1 MGTMAAP
8 GNTVFKEDPVLSMYI
23 PVTQA
28 QGHRGHG
35 FHKGGFA
42 CTSSLMRQQESE
54 NTCPLNRLRKE
65 EGGSHVCSY
74 EEKV

>member
-1 MGTMAAP
+1 MAAP